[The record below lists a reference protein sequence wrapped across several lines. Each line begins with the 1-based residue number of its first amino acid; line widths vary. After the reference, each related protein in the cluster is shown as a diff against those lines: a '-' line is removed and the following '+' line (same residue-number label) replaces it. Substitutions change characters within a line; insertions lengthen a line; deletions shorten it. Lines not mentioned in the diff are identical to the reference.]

1 MSRSGSRLAV
11 EQIIVT
17 EVLSARR
24 SPPPDHAAEARAF
37 YKLIEQMAEA
47 PDKMLQKLVEVA
59 VELCNAGTA
68 GVSLLDQNEAGEEI
82 FRWVA
87 VAGAHKDNIGG
98 TTPANFSPCGTCLER
113 GRPVLYSYPAQF
125 FEYLAEATP
134 EIVEELVIPLRAG
147 GRKLGTAWIVSHDPA
162 TMFTAETVRVMSGI
176 ANFAAATLSF
186 QQLEKEMHRVAGAK
200 DDFIAM
206 MAHDLLTPL
215 TAILGWVGLIRTG
228 KLGAFDEKA
237 LGAIEGIER
246 NARLQHRIM
255 TNLLDLAR
263 ISAGGLQI
271 SKAALNLANSLW
283 QAVDTV
289 APEAVAKQIEL
300 DVVISKLN
308 GEVWGEEVRLQQVF
322 QNILVNA
329 LKFTSSGRIVVRLQ
343 QVDSFAEVRITDTG
357 CGISPQFLPNVFHRF
372 RQEDRTRPKAGQ
384 GLGLG
389 LAIVKDI
396 VELHGGSV
404 QADSDG
410 PGKGATFTVRL
421 PLVVSLP
428 RG

>member
-1 MSRSGSRLAV
+1 MSRSESRLAV
-11 EQIIVT
+11 DQIIVT
-17 EVLSARR
+17 EVLAARH
-24 SPPPDHAAEARAF
+24 SPPPDHAAESRAF
-37 YKLIEQMAEA
+37 YNLIEQMTEA
-47 PDKMLQKLVEVA
+47 PDQMLQKLVEVA
-59 VELCNAGTA
+59 AELCNAGTA

-87 VAGAHKDNIGG
+87 IAGAHKDNVGG
-98 TTPANFSPCGTCLER
+98 TTPAFSPCGTCLER

-147 GRKLGTAWIVSHDPA
+147 GQNLGTAWIVSHDPA
-162 TMFTAETVRVMSGI
+162 TMFTAETVRVLSGI
-176 ANFAAATLSF
+176 AKLAAATLSF
-186 QQLEKEMHRVAGAK
+186 QRLETEMHRVAEAK
-200 DDFIAM
+200 DDLIAM

-228 KLGAFDEKA
+228 KLGTFDGKA

-263 ISAGGLQI
+263 ISAGGLHI
-271 SKAALNLANSLW
+271 SKAPLNLANALW

-300 DVVISKLN
+300 DVVIGNLN

-322 QNILVNA
+322 QNILANA
-329 LKFTSSGRIVVRLQ
+329 LKFTASGRIIVRLQ
-343 QVDSFAEVRITDTG
+343 QVDACAEVRITDTG
-357 CGISPQFLPNVFHRF
+357 CGISPQFLPHVFDRF
-372 RQEDRTRPKAGQ
+372 RQEDRSRPKAGQ

-404 QADSDG
+404 QADSAG
-410 PGKGATFTVRL
+410 PGKGSTFTVRL

-428 RG
+428 RA